1 MTYLEILGWARK
13 GIQADKAKHREMQ
26 GKRPLRGRRS
36 ASQDTA
42 RKLLMRS
49 MSSWQLSMRSKT
61 CTTESEGQHGE

>member
-26 GKRPLRGRRS
+26 EKALEGRRS
-36 ASQDTA
+36 TSQDTA

>member
-26 GKRPLRGRRS
+26 EKALRGRRS
-36 ASQDTA
+36 TSQDTA